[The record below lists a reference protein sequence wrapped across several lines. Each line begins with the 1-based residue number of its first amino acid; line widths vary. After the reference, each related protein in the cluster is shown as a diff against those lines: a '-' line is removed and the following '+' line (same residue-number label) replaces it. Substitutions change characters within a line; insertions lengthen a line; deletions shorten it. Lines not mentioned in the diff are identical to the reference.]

1 MTGQNTAD
9 EATAARLH
17 ALVMDLV
24 RTGGFLDPDQSALP
38 DRPLTLSQGFALY
51 ELDVSGPLSQRA
63 LSERLRL
70 DKSSVSRIAADLQAQ
85 GLVERERDPADRRV
99 LLLRITGAGRALR
112 SRLASGFNA
121 RFDAWTSRMS
131 PAELD
136 ALLVGLPALIRV
148 MHEEQEEEPRRS
160 RDSGAGSPAR

>member
-1 MTGQNTAD
+1 MPDKETAG

-63 LSERLRL
+63 LAERLRL
-70 DKSSVSRIAADLQAQ
+70 DKSSVSRIAAELQGQ
-85 GLVERERDPADRRV
+85 DLVERERDPADRRV
-99 LLLRITGAGRALR
+99 LLLRITDAGRAVR
-112 SRLASGFNA
+112 TRLASGFNT
-121 RFDAWTSRMS
+121 RFDDWTSRMA

-148 MHEEQEEEPRRS
+148 MHEEREEEPRLPQGP
-160 RDSGAGSPAR
+160 GAGSPAP